1 MRPRNIHP
9 RIHSPE
15 GFTLLEVLVAL
26 AILGTAMFILLDAHS
41 TTLRLHTSA
50 KEEVL
55 ARSLLERATAMAEV
69 QVMAGTFNGS
79 EEFGER
85 YPGYSYTFDAQAMG
99 QEYPGLIE
107 VRVEIE
113 GPEDDRREL
122 FFRLFSMELAQ
133 ELGQ

>member
-1 MRPRNIHP
+1 MQPRNAPIHVHT
-9 RIHSPE
+9 RE

-26 AILGTAMFILLDAHS
+26 AILGTAMFILLDAHG
-41 TTLRLHTSA
+41 TTLRLHTAA

-79 EEFGER
+79 DEFGER
-85 YPGYSYTFDAQAMG
+85 YPGYRYTFDAQAMG
-99 QEYPGLIE
+99 QEYPGLVE

-113 GPEDDRREL
+113 GPEDEPREL
-122 FFRLFSMELAQ
+122 FFRVFSMEQAQ
-133 ELGQ
+133 ALSQ